1 VRNILRLFFNAEGI
15 NPWTIL
21 LCLVMA
27 SVVEGIGLAS
37 LVPLLLVATDTGGSK
52 ASPLLDIARDMLAS
66 VGLSLSAGPLI
77 IFFVATLVLNAS
89 LNFLAMQHVGTA
101 IAGFSARLRLEII
114 RNLFRARW
122 SYLVRHPV
130 GHIANALGQAG
141 QAGQAYQL
149 AATFLAQC
157 VQTVAFLTVA
167 LVVSWPLA
175 VAALAIGGLMALA
188 LHFLVRISR
197 KAGWRQTQ
205 RNRELAT
212 LLVDAFNNIKPLRAM
227 ARESEFA
234 RFLERKIGSV
244 RKAIRRDVIAQQALK
259 NGNDMLAALCLGS
272 GFFVTIA
279 VWHVP
284 LVEVVAVGV
293 LLKRTSSGIGKIQ
306 QLYQQAVA
314 VEGPYLE
321 VSTFIAESAAALEHD
336 SGRRQATL
344 EWDCCLEEVSF
355 SHGDRR
361 VLDSVSIEIPA
372 GCVTVLMGPS
382 GAGKT
387 TIADIILGLYPPD
400 RGRVLLDGVPLDEID
415 LRSWRRSVGYVPQE
429 LVLFHD
435 SICANVAL
443 GDPSVG
449 EAEVR
454 RALEMAGAWE
464 FVEDLPQG
472 LWTGVGP
479 GGARLS
485 GGQRQRIALA
495 RALVGS
501 PKLVILDEATSALD
515 PETERQICANVR
527 QLAGQTTVLAITHR
541 PALLEIADRRYRVED
556 GRVEEL
562 SAPTPIAIAG
572 HV

>member
-1 VRNILRLFFNAEGI
+1 LRNILQLFFTAEGI

-21 LCLVMA
+21 ICLVTA
-27 SVVEGIGLAS
+27 SVIEGLGLVS
-37 LVPLLLVATDTGGSK
+37 LVPLLLVATDTGGGQS
-52 ASPLLDIARDMLAS
+52 SPLLDIARDALAHL
-66 VGLSLSAGPLI
+66 GLSLTAGPLI
-77 IFFVATLVLNAS
+77 IFFVATLVATAAF
-89 LNFLAMQHVGTA
+89 NFLAMQHVGNA
-101 IAGFSARLRLEII
+101 IAGFSARLRREIV

-122 SYLVRHPV
+122 SYLVQHPV
-130 GHIANALGQAG
+130 GYMSNAISQAG
-141 QAGQAYQL
+141 QAGMAYQL
-149 AATFLAQC
+149 AAAFLAQT
-157 VQTVAFLTVA
+157 VQTAALLVAA
-167 LVVSWPLA
+167 MVVSWPLA
-175 VAALAIGGLMALA
+175 LAAIAIGGLMALA
-188 LHFLVRISR
+188 LHFLVRASR
-197 KAGWRQTQ
+197 KAGRRQTQ
-205 RNRELAT
+205 RARELVT
-212 LLVDAFNNIKPLRAM
+212 LLIDALNNLKPLRAM
-227 ARESEFA
+227 AKEPEFA
-234 RFLERKIGSV
+234 GFLERKIESV
-244 RKAIRRDVIAQQALK
+244 RKAIRRDVTSQQALK
-259 NGNDMLAALCLGS
+259 NGNDVLAAICLGG
-272 GFFVTIA
+272 GFFVAIA
-279 VWHVP
+279 VWKVP
-284 LVEVVAVGV
+284 LVELVAIGV
-293 LLKRTSSGIGKIQ
+293 LLKRTSSSIAKIQ
-306 QLYQQAVA
+306 QLFQQAVA
-314 VEGPYLE
+314 VESPYLE
-321 VSTFIAESAAALEHD
+321 VSAFIAESAAAVERN
-336 SGRRQATL
+336 SGRRPASL
-344 EWDCCLEEVSF
+344 EWDCCLEDVSF
-355 SHGDRR
+355 SHPDKQI
-361 VLDSVSIEIPA
+361 LDSVSIEIPA

-382 GAGKT
+382 GSGKT
-387 TIADIILGLYPPD
+387 TIADIVLGLYPPD
-400 RGRVLLDGVPLDEID
+400 RGRVRLDGVPLDEID

-454 RALEMAGAWE
+454 RALQLAGAWE
-464 FVEDLPQG
+464 FVQALPEG

-572 HV
+572 GV